1 MIRMTKLINKKF
13 LKEDWGNLIAVNSE
27 IRDFLSHQY
36 DKKFGNT
43 SKVQIVKEPIQTIY
57 NDYIINNLGNRE
69 KRNILAIN
77 IRYSQ
82 DDIILLWSRNYDDME
97 IQVKDLKF
105 LREINDDLDRNDR
118 FITPNTF
125 KSESGCIK
133 LYNGLINFLFKLSSQ
148 PEFSFIP
155 NNKKEIINKINF
167 QIIYQDTARID
178 KITSR
183 YQQGEE
189 KYTATVNNIS
199 TPSNKTLLSKNLY
212 TRLKKYL
219 EDKLPKFT
227 DVSQIPL
234 EIKNMNKKYQFKLFN
249 CVYKYDDSYLSSI
262 LSEKIGY
269 ITFENEYR
277 YENGFR
283 HYPRYIIFIIGLNNT
298 FSLYVK
304 DVKFAPTTGYSSWK
318 KDELFPMEKFGEFLE
333 QHKNDFN

>member
-13 LKEDWGNLIAVNSE
+13 LKEDWGNLIAVSSE
-27 IRDFLSHQY
+27 IRNLLSHRA
-36 DKKFGNT
+36 DKRFGNT

-69 KRNILAIN
+69 KRNILAIK

-82 DDIILLWSRNYDDME
+82 DDIILLWSRDYDDME
-97 IQVKDLKF
+97 IQITDLKF
-105 LREINDDLDRNDR
+105 LREINDDLDRDDR

-178 KITSR
+178 KRASR

-199 TPSNKTLLSKNLY
+199 TPSNKTLKSNNLSD
-212 TRLKKYL
+212 RLKKYL
-219 EDKLPKFT
+219 ENKLPKY
-227 DVSQIPL
+227 DNINKIPL
-234 EIKNMNKKYQFKLFN
+234 EIKNMNENYQFKLFN
-249 CVYKYDDSYLSSI
+249 CVYKYYGSQMRDI
-262 LSEKIGY
+262 LNNKVGY
-269 ITFENEYR
+269 IIFMNENRWEQ
-277 YENGFR
+277 GFR
-283 HYPRYIIFIIGLNNT
+283 HYPTNIVFQIKLDNSYTLSVTNVF
-298 FSLYVK
+298 FSPSNDYN
-304 DVKFAPTTGYSSWK
+304 WK
-318 KDELFPMEKFGEFLE
+318 IDELQPIDKFPEYLE
-333 QHKNDFN
+333 NHKNDFD